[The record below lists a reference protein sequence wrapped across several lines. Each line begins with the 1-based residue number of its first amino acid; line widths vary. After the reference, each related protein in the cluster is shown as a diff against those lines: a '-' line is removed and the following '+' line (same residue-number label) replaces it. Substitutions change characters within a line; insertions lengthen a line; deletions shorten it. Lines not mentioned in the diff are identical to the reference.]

1 MHRIWL
7 ANTVYSVLHFIC
19 CYGLI
24 IYKLLLVNSR
34 KNGLRFHEP
43 NQVSTSYIL
52 TSVWRAPI
60 SPLQTSS
67 IIICVLWVLNLF
79 WSKSMFTWHA
89 KFTDEACAIRKRR
102 RWRRR
107 PPDYLVRNCTL
118 ERLYSLYPR
127 IQSGSAVHVLVS
139 CYMWFGGHWTPFYK
153 KETHLAAHVC
163 TWEQLRRLAVT
174 QIVTIV
180 YPIPC
185 CKLLP

>member
-1 MHRIWL
+1 M
-7 ANTVYSVLHFIC
+7 
-19 CYGLI
+19 
-24 IYKLLLVNSR
+24 
-34 KNGLRFHEP
+34 
-43 NQVSTSYIL
+43 STSYIL

-67 IIICVLWVLNLF
+67 IIIRVLWVLNLF

-139 CYMWFGGHWTPFYK
+139 FLLYVVRRPLNSLLQKGNSSSGSCLHMRTVEAFSCYPNRKDRVSHSVLQASAVG
-153 KETHLAAHVC
+153 
-163 TWEQLRRLAVT
+163 QLHGSW
-174 QIVTIV
+174 
-180 YPIPC
+180 Y
-185 CKLLP
+185 